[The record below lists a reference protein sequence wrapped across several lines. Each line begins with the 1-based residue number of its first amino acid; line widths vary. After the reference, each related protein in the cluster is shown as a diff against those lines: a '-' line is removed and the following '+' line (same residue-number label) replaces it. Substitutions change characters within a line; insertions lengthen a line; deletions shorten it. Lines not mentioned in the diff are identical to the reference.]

1 MKTKISNKQI
11 ASAILK
17 GKLFTASNIKQ
28 ATAIRVA
35 GHRLG
40 QVITVTAGK
49 GGKFVLTK
57 AGSKVTHRPKPKAKA
72 KVKIKAAKKTA
83 PKALKKAA

>member
-17 GKLFTASNIKQ
+17 GKPFTASNIKQ

-72 KVKIKAAKKTA
+72 KAAKKTA